1 MKISKSE
8 FDSILK
14 GMGAVA
20 KIEAEKATA
29 PLAAKIASLETE
41 NSVLREAIKDLREKQ
56 TELAITP
63 DTIRRRYESLQ

>member
-20 KIEAEKATA
+20 KIEAQKAVA
-29 PLAAKIASLETE
+29 PLAAKVASLEAE
-41 NSVLREAIKDLREKQ
+41 NFALREAVKQMRETQ
-56 TELAITP
+56 ALAALTP
-63 DTIRRRYESLQ
+63 DAVRRRYEALQ